1 MANTYDKGDVVRLTG
16 TFTDASTPPVLA
28 DPTTVVLRLRNPAG
42 VTSTPAT
49 VKDSVGVYHYDL
61 SLDTVGE
68 WAYRWEG
75 TGAVQTAEEATLYVR
90 ATRF

>member
-1 MANTYDKGDVVRLTG
+1 MANTYDKGDLVRLTG
-16 TFTDASTPPVLA
+16 TFTDTSTPPVNT
-28 DPTTVVLRLRNPAG
+28 DPTAVVLRVRNPAG
-42 VTSTPAT
+42 VTSTPT
-49 VKDSVGVYHYDL
+49 PTRDSAGVYHYDL

-75 TGAVQTAEEATLYVR
+75 TGAVTTAEEATLYVR